1 MVELSAIKKT
11 RRLKTIK
18 AAKTRI
24 FHIRC
29 TDLHQPELNSNRGD
43 LSRPQR
49 QFRHVLFQLN
59 PGQGFNPSPPPPH
72 CTGLRVRQR
81 VNSN

>member
-18 AAKTRI
+18 AAKI
-24 FHIRC
+24 EYFIRF

-49 QFRHVLFQLN
+49 GKAGDEFLVVQTQGDFRSML
-59 PGQGFNPSPPPPH
+59 
-72 CTGLRVRQR
+72 
-81 VNSN
+81 